1 MRVLKRGAQG
11 ADVRKLQTALKRAG
25 WGLAVDGSFGQ
36 ETELNVKAFQ
46 QKNGLD
52 RDGIVG
58 PKTWE
63 ALTDYLYD
71 YEAIGK
77 ALVKWLAEVQDSET
91 ADKMMEL
98 ID

>member
-25 WGLAVDGSFGQ
+25 LGLAIDGSFGQ

-46 QKNGLD
+46 QAHKLD

-58 PKTWE
+58 SQTWT
-63 ALTDYLYD
+63 ALEPYLYD
-71 YEAIGK
+71 YAAIGK
-77 ALVKWLAEVQDSET
+77 ALVKWLDEVAESET
-91 ADKMMEL
+91 AKSMVEM